1 MAIPIKFDDDK
12 IDHVPNAYF
21 DMLLDSGCISAFKRS
36 DGEWVDIKKGKL
48 RGDGSSNE
56 YLGPERRKSSNIFK
70 KIVAGSQTM
79 PDFTYGAEQEH

>member
-21 DMLLDSGCISAFKRS
+21 DMLLDSGCITAFKRS

-48 RGDGSSNE
+48 RRDSSSGE
-56 YLGPERRKSSNIFK
+56 YLGPERRESSNVFK
-70 KIVAGSQTM
+70 KIIADSQTM
-79 PDFTYGAEQEH
+79 TDFTYETEQEH